1 MKTYK
6 ANEIKN
12 ITFVSS
18 VGFSETVLVETMM
31 YEGRGILCRSNKD
44 KSRPH
49 NGTSLSSFQFKSR
62 IRVIFLTKYQFQ
74 SFDLY
79 FENGDVSTKVNHV
92 TVSLFLRK

>member
-31 YEGRGILCRSNKD
+31 YEGRGILCRSNKRQISTTQRN
-44 KSRPH
+44 K
-49 NGTSLSSFQFKSR
+49 FK
-62 IRVIFLTKYQFQ
+62 
-74 SFDLY
+74 
-79 FENGDVSTKVNHV
+79 
-92 TVSLFLRK
+92 